1 VKTSSIEQTEPD
13 QQLVT
18 TEVVEAVS
26 STLVTTEVVE
36 AVSSVLDQ
44 VKVVFKWKGT
54 CKLSNSATL
63 ASSRTT
69 GERPVS
75 LPSLF

>member
-1 VKTSSIEQTEPD
+1 VKPSSIEQTEPD

-26 STLVTTEVVE
+26 SL
-36 AVSSVLDQ
+36 LDQ
-44 VKVVFKWKGT
+44 VKVVFRWKGT
-54 CKLSNSATL
+54 CKLCNSATL
-63 ASSRTT
+63 ASLRTT